1 MYGDS
6 QRDIRQTPI
15 LWRSIVQLLP
25 PREVRKE
32 QAQASVPERLL
43 VLVLVP
49 VLVPRPVLVLVL
61 VLVLVRRRALLH
73 QKRTPSRQPQLSPEQ
88 TRRSISC

>member
-61 VLVLVRRRALLH
+61 VLVRRRALLH